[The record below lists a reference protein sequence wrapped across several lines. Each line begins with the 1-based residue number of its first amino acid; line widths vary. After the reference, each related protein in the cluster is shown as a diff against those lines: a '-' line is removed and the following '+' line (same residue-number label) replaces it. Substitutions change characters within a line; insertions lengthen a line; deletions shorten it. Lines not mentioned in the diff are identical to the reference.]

1 MVGCCRTSSASAAPA
16 PNEGLRDFLFPPNQL
31 RAVSPLPSVRVPLET
46 QRNKHCFLLPASSG
60 AQFDLQQGFMLRA
73 AAIG

>member
-1 MVGCCRTSSASAAPA
+1 MVGCCWALSASADPA

-31 RAVSPLPSVRVPLET
+31 KAVGPLSFALS
-46 QRNKHCFLLPASSG
+46 KGSSE
-60 AQFDLQQGFMLRA
+60 AQFALQQGYMLRA